1 MPGIA
6 AAESTESGISTSIPP
21 EMEKLMQQ
29 QWEEVTKQQFETYIN
44 ELNRQI
50 EPYFPPLDWKTIL
63 DSEKRSQYL
72 NPLHWLKIAARLLID
87 DLVRNS
93 SLLAQLVALAI
104 LGSLLRNLQ
113 SAFSQE
119 SVGRLADAVVHMVLL
134 TIALASFYVA
144 LQTARSVVDDLVNF
158 LLAALP
164 VMLSLL
170 IATGHLATG
179 GVMSP
184 MLFALAH
191 SVNLVVANWVMPLLF
206 FAALLQIVPSI
217 TNNFRFHS
225 LALLVRQSALG
236 ILFAVVGIFVLL
248 VGLQGAAGA
257 MADGLGMR
265 AMKYAARSFV
275 PVIGGMIADAGELI
289 LSASMLLRNAIGLA
303 GLVAVL
309 FIVFFPT
316 VKLVAMIIVYRVGA
330 AIIQPLGAERVV
342 TDLHAIAASLGFI
355 TVAVG
360 AVAIMTFFV
369 IALLI
374 GIGNVGVM
382 LR

>member
-144 LQTARSVVDDLVNF
+144 LQTARSVVDELVNF

-184 MLFALAH
+184 MLLDRK
-191 SVNLVVANWVMPLLF
+191 SVV
-206 FAALLQIVPSI
+206 
-217 TNNFRFHS
+217 
-225 LALLVRQSALG
+225 
-236 ILFAVVGIFVLL
+236 
-248 VGLQGAAGA
+248 
-257 MADGLGMR
+257 
-265 AMKYAARSFV
+265 
-275 PVIGGMIADAGELI
+275 
-289 LSASMLLRNAIGLA
+289 
-303 GLVAVL
+303 
-309 FIVFFPT
+309 
-316 VKLVAMIIVYRVGA
+316 
-330 AIIQPLGAERVV
+330 
-342 TDLHAIAASLGFI
+342 
-355 TVAVG
+355 
-360 AVAIMTFFV
+360 
-369 IALLI
+369 
-374 GIGNVGVM
+374 
-382 LR
+382 